1 MKRWLV
7 VAALLGGLAVVM
19 GAFAA
24 HGLRPILSERMLAT
38 FETGARY
45 QMYHA
50 LAIGLVAF
58 AMRGRAARLANIA
71 AALFLT
77 GVLLFSGSLY
87 LLAFTGMTSLGMI
100 TPIGGLSFI
109 AGWAALALAA
119 LKLERSE

>member
-50 LAIGLVAF
+50 LAIGLAAF
-58 AMRGRAARLANIA
+58 AMRGRVARLANIA

-87 LLAFTGMTSLGMI
+87 LLAFTGITSLGMI

-109 AGWAALALAA
+109 AGWAALALTA
-119 LKLERSE
+119 LKLDRPE

>member
-50 LAIGLVAF
+50 LAIGLAAF

-87 LLAFTGMTSLGMI
+87 LLALTGMTSLGMI

>member
-24 HGLRPILSERMLAT
+24 HGLRPVLSERMLAT

-50 LAIGLVAF
+50 LAIGLAAF
-58 AMRGRAARLANIA
+58 AARGRAARLANIA

-87 LLAFTGMTSLGMI
+87 LLAFTGATSLGMI
-100 TPIGGLSFI
+100 TPVGGLSFI

-119 LKLERSE
+119 VKLDSPE

>member
-50 LAIGLVAF
+50 LAIGLAAF

>member
-1 MKRWLV
+1 MKHWLV
-7 VAALLGGLAVVM
+7 VAALMGGLAVVM

-24 HGLRPILSERMLAT
+24 HGLRPVLSERMLST

-50 LAIGLVAF
+50 LAIGLAAF

-77 GVLLFSGSLY
+77 GIALFSGSLY
-87 LLAFTGMTSLGMI
+87 LLAFSGATSLGMI
-100 TPIGGLSFI
+100 TPAGGLSFI
-109 AGWAALALAA
+109 AGWATLALAA
-119 LKLERSE
+119 LKLESPE